1 MEPGKTSFPPSS
13 KLQAS
18 RRAPGKILVIGLS
31 NVGDGVLMSPV
42 IARLAE
48 GYPQARVTVLVGE
61 RARALFAGDP
71 RVHELMMLEE
81 FAGWSGRLRLIGLL
95 WRMRPALL
103 IDLRH
108 TALPLVWK
116 PWRCW
121 RYVWPVPKHLHMRER
136 HLWRLKIQ
144 GGSKLQAP
152 SSKPT
157 PLPPAIWISPEDQR
171 QVTTLASRWGLAG
184 GKPLVIICPGARSHT
199 KRWYTDRFA
208 AVADGLIEEAGAEVV
223 LTGEPEESE
232 IIHDVMA
239 GMRRRAHSAVGCTT
253 IRQLAALM
261 QQARLVITNDSASLH
276 VAGAV
281 GAPVLAL
288 FGPTDPRKYGPTG
301 GRDRVVQRRL
311 FCVPCEKSLCRYTHE
326 CMRFIQA
333 EDVLSAAKA
342 MLRDV
347 PM

>member
-1 MEPGKTSFPPSS
+1 M
-13 KLQAS
+13 
-18 RRAPGKILVIGLS
+18 RILVIGLS

-42 IARLAE
+42 IARLA
-48 GYPQARVTVLVGE
+48 GAFPQARVTVLVGE

-71 RVHELMMLEE
+71 RVHELMTLDG
-81 FAGWSGRLRLIGLL
+81 FAGWSGRLRLIGLI
-95 WRMRPALL
+95 WRMRPDLL

-121 RYVWPVPKHLHMRER
+121 RYVWPVPKSMHMRQR
-136 HLWRLKIQ
+136 HLRRL
-144 GGSKLQAP
+144 SRQAGLRLEVRDGQP
-152 SSKPT
+152 S
-157 PLPPAIWISPEDQR
+157 LWISPEDQR
-171 QVTTLASRWGLAG
+171 QVTTLASRWGLAE

-232 IIHDVMA
+232 IIRDVMA
-239 GMRRRAHSAVGCTT
+239 GMRRRAHSAAGCTT

-281 GAPVLAL
+281 GTPVLAL

-301 GRDRVVQRRL
+301 GRDRVMQRRL

-326 CMRFIQA
+326 CMRFIQV
-333 EDVLSAAKA
+333 EEVLSAAKA
-342 MLRDV
+342 ILHHE
-347 PM
+347 